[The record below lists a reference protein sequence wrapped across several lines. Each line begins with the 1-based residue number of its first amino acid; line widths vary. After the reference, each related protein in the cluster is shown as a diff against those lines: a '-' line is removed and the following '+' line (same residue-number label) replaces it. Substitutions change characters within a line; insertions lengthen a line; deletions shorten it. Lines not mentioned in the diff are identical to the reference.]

1 MNNGKQWGITDLEAD
16 YGCQVCK
23 TWWGIT
29 DLETPNGKKM
39 GCIVNSVL
47 YYLYNSC
54 KKVKK
59 IQLNAINQ
67 IFQALS

>member
-1 MNNGKQWGITDLEAD
+1 MGITDLEAD
-16 YGCQVCK
+16 FGYQVCK

-47 YYLYNSC
+47 YYLYNSS

>member
-23 TWWGIT
+23 IWWEIT

-47 YYLYNSC
+47 CSLYNSC

-67 IFQALS
+67 IPK